1 MAQATVLRPGQYRHL
16 LRATRATSRC
26 PERDV
31 LVLLMGIH
39 MGMRVSEIAQVE
51 VGDFM
56 FASGKLRQ
64 EVSLRAAVTKGCRQR
79 CVYPTNRDL
88 AGALE
93 DWLAVRIKRRWRMSD
108 EPKKFRGLRPDSA
121 LILTFKGYRYSMN
134 CKRRVNYA
142 GEQIDY
148 AACDALQS
156 HVSKLYR
163 DAGIKGGSSHS
174 GRRTMASRLLA
185 QDHDLDTIQL
195 MLGHA
200 DLECVDPYLEV
211 SKERLRQAFAVVL

>member
-1 MAQATVLRPGQYRHL
+1 MYTDQSDALLAMTSEAFTGVLKREGVAISMDGRGRAFDNIFVERLWRTVKY
-16 LRATRATSRC
+16 
-26 PERDV
+26 EDV
-31 LVLLMGIH
+31 YLNG
-39 MGMRVSEIAQVE
+39 
-51 VGDFM
+51 
-56 FASGKLRQ
+56 
-64 EVSLRAAVTKGCRQR
+64 
-79 CVYPTNRDL
+79 YPTNRDL
-88 AGALE
+88 VFALE
-93 DWLAVRIKRRWRMSD
+93 DWLALRIKRRWRMSD
-108 EPKKFRGLRPDSA
+108 EPKKFRGLSSDSA

-134 CKRRVNYA
+134 CKRRVNHA

-200 DLECVDPYLEV
+200 DLESVDPYLEV
-211 SKERLRQAFAVVL
+211 SKERLRQAFVEVL